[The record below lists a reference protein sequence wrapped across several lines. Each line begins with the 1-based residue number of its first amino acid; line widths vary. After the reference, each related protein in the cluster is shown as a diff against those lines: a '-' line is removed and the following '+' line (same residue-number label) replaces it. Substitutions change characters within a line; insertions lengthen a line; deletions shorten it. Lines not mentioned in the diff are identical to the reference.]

1 MAFPRSGTVD
11 EQTFSGTKD
20 FVFARVAV
28 SQAANLGV
36 GDHLKFDTVD
46 FSRPPLAASSPSGA
60 AGGTAV
66 SLDTTT
72 AYVNT
77 IGAAAVGRFT
87 VRGGKLYK
95 LECSPGYALFSG
107 ATGVVTLNWF
117 DVTVLGAPV
126 AIGQP
131 MNLYTLTDAGHEN
144 SNGDL
149 WSMFNPGGGQ
159 NDLFLIEVQI
169 TAVTALTSIG
179 AAGKG
184 FPTVMVETY

>member
-11 EQTFSGTKD
+11 TQTFSGTKD
-20 FVFARVAV
+20 FVFARSSVL
-28 SQAANLGV
+28 QNANIGV

-46 FSRPPLAASSPSGA
+46 FSRPSVAQLTGA
-60 AGGTAV
+60 LGGSAV

-77 IGAAAVGRFT
+77 VGAASLGRFT

-95 LECSPGYALFSG
+95 LECSPGYALLTAAGSL
-107 ATGVVTLNWF
+107 VTYQWF
-117 DVTVLGAPV
+117 DVTTLGSPA

-131 MNLYTLTDAGHEN
+131 LTFLPLTDAGHEN
-144 SNGDL
+144 SSGDL
-149 WSMFNPGGGQ
+149 WTMYNPGGGQ

-169 TAVTALTSIG
+169 IAVTTLISIG
-179 AAGKG
+179 AANKG